1 MNTLDRLKTTS
12 KMSPRWSFIYTIPF
26 EFSIYIYAVDF
37 VLINSTAAAS
47 AQTQKKTLEQR
58 EAEYAEA
65 RMRIFGA
72 ASSSP
77 EEQNGSVP
85 ER

>member
-1 MNTLDRLKTTS
+1 M
-12 KMSPRWSFIYTIPF
+12 
-26 EFSIYIYAVDF
+26 YAMDF

-47 AQTQKKTLEQR
+47 AQTQKKILEQR

-77 EEQNGSVP
+77 EEQNGPVP

>member
-1 MNTLDRLKTTS
+1 MVIHILG
-12 KMSPRWSFIYTIPF
+12 IPF
-26 EFSIYIYAVDF
+26 QLSMYMYAMDF